1 MDSERIQNMII
12 RKVLDTEDEIL
23 LDYLNQIL
31 NAGEAGKKYVL
42 TADEKAI
49 IAESFSDY
57 ESGRIISNDAVIAR
71 NQAWLKE

>member
-1 MDSERIQNMII
+1 MDSEKIQNKII

-31 NAGEAGKKYVL
+31 NTGEAGKIYVL

-49 IAESFSDY
+49 ITESLSDY
-57 ESGRIISNDAVIAR
+57 ESGRIITNDEVDAR
-71 NQAWLKE
+71 NKEWLKE